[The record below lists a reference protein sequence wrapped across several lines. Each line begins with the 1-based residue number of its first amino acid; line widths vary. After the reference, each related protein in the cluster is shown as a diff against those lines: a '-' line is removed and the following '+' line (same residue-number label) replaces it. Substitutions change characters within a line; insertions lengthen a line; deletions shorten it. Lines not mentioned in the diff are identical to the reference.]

1 MARRPISYGEAV
13 IADIAVGAV
22 AGLVAAGMM
31 HAFQSAWAAAIDKP
45 ESTPATHRAADAIS
59 EAVYGGPVSPSRKSL
74 AGNAIHYT
82 TGALIGAA
90 YGLLAGVAP
99 IITVGHG
106 TLFGAAVFA
115 LGDELAVPALGFGP
129 RASEAPAELHAYS
142 GASHAV
148 FALAMDFA
156 RRKLN
161 ERISAD

>member
-1 MARRPISYGEAV
+1 MAKRQTYGEAV
-13 IADIAVGAV
+13 ITDIAVGAV
-22 AGLVAAGMM
+22 AGLVAAGVM
-31 HAFQSAWAAAIDKP
+31 HAFQRAWAMGIDEP
-45 ESTPATHRAADAIS
+45 DGTPATHRAADAIS
-59 EAVYGGPVSPSRKSL
+59 EAVSGEPVPPSRKAL
-74 AGNAIHYT
+74 AGNAVHYT

-90 YGLLAGVAP
+90 YGLLAGLAP
-99 IITVGHG
+99 IITVGRG

-129 RASEAPAELHAYS
+129 RASETPPEVHAYS

-148 FALAMDFA
+148 FSLTMDFV